1 MSVVRRSSGA
11 VGRNTVSAGAGS
23 GTNESWHRGW
33 NLHEAVQMELILSLV
48 ATILLLAGLLVVVT
62 QYDSRGDSREPT
74 DSLDTEQSEDSHRTR
89 KPER

>member
-1 MSVVRRSSGA
+1 
-11 VGRNTVSAGAGS
+11 
-23 GTNESWHRGW
+23 
-33 NLHEAVQMELILSLV
+33 MELILSLV